1 LVSVRLLTELV
12 LGLGFVIKTIVR
24 MNVTL
29 GARIGL
35 ELKIMVRVIRV
46 G

>member
-1 LVSVRLLTELV
+1 MVSVRLLTELV
-12 LGLGFVIKTIVR
+12 LWLGFVIRTIVR

-29 GARIGL
+29 GVRIGL

>member
-35 ELKIMVRVIRV
+35 ELKIMIRVIRV

>member
-1 LVSVRLLTELV
+1 MVSVRLLTELV

-35 ELKIMVRVIRV
+35 ELKIMIRVIRV